1 MKRRSCCKGKS
12 PKKCET
18 GAAETKKCPCGCEG
32 ECKCPKDCECHEKE
46 CKCECKKCP
55 CGCEGECK
63 CPKECKCHEKEC
75 KKCPC
80 GCEGECKCPKE
91 CKCHEKECKCECK
104 CGKEVVATEKAPKA
118 IGPYSQA
125 IKANGMLFA
134 SGQIP
139 LDPATGELHD
149 KDTITAQTNLVFNN
163 IAEILKEAG
172 SDMSKIVKTT
182 VFMRDMNDFAEMNA
196 EYAKHFPADKPLPA
210 RSAVQVARLPKD
222 VGLEVE
228 VIALL

>member
-1 MKRRSCCKGKS
+1 MRRHLFKEKLNCNPRCFSQVPTNEDLPRVQKVLCEGMKRACCCERMECA
-12 PKKCET
+12 KKC
-18 GAAETKKCPCGCEG
+18 A
-32 ECKCPKDCECHEKE
+32 
-46 CKCECKKCP
+46 KCP

-75 KKCPC
+75 KPC
-80 GCEGECKCPKE
+80 CCCEGECKC
-91 CKCHEKECKCECK
+91 CKACCCCRPCEKV
-104 CGKEVVATEKAPKA
+104 VVATDKAPKA

-139 LDPATGELHD
+139 LDPATGEVHATD
-149 KDTITAQTNLVFNN
+149 SITEQARLVFSN
-163 IAEILKEAG
+163 IEAILKEAG
-172 SDMSKIVKTT
+172 TDMSKVVKTT

-210 RSAVQVARLPKD
+210 RSAVQVACLPKN